1 MKASWPGLSWLVER
15 LFFTAIYME
24 YSRMRPEGEEGASHV
39 MWTESFA
46 WEQKKKKDE
55 EVVFL
60 SIIYGFLKEFETE
73 IQFNFVPACH
83 FNQSK
88 TGLKN

>member
-1 MKASWPGLSWLVER
+1 
-15 LFFTAIYME
+15 
-24 YSRMRPEGEEGASHV
+24 MRPEGEEGASHV

-46 WEQKKKKDE
+46 WEEKKKDE
-55 EVVFL
+55 EVAIL
-60 SIIYGFLKEFETE
+60 SIIYGFLEEFETE

-88 TGLKN
+88 TGLKT